1 METADPPVP
10 GPPVPPPAVN
20 LAPAEPVEP
29 VLVPPPVVAVVVT
42 NNPGAWLE
50 ATLEG
55 IRDSDYPNLAV
66 LVLDAGSD
74 EDPTARI
81 AAVLPRAFVR
91 RLETNVGFANAANE
105 ALDAVE
111 GATFLFLFHDD
122 VVLEPSTIRLLV
134 EEAYRSNAGIVGP
147 KLVDPDNP
155 EVLLEVGMAI
165 DRFGVAYSGIEP
177 GELDQEQHDGV
188 RDVFYVSSAAML
200 LRADLFA
207 ELAGFDPETFPG
219 GEDLDLCWRARLIG
233 ARVLVAPDARAR
245 HHQAVSDRSDA
256 QTPDERLVLRHRLR
270 ALLKAYSAPT
280 LLWVVPIALLLGLLE
295 SAVFVASR
303 RGARARAVF
312 GAWIWNLR
320 HFGELRTA
328 RRAVQASRTIPDSDL
343 RWLQFRGSAR
353 ARNYVVEHVQAEARI
368 QSLSDVGR
376 DAVDT
381 ARSRAREPLG
391 IALLVFAVVFV
402 FGTREYLFGHVPA
415 VGQNLAWPGVG
426 DLVSAF
432 GSGWRHQGLGS
443 ASTPPPV
450 FALLASA
457 GTVLFGA
464 TGLARSVLVSAMVP
478 LGVVGAF
485 RLTRHVAGN
494 RRAALAAALVYGIN
508 PIARNALANGR
519 LGPLVFYALA
529 PFLLQQV
536 MTRSVRP
543 EGERWPARI
552 RRYLP
557 LVALLAVATAFW
569 PPAFLVLTV
578 AAIALL
584 IAQPLAGDDYPALRS
599 VRMALVGSVGA
610 LVLLLPWPLAL
621 LRSGERAAAWGSGFS
636 ATLDLPEVLRF
647 HTGPAGAGA
656 GGWALLLA
664 AALAVLVTTGPRL
677 AWTARAWVLA
687 LVGFGLAWLPPVIAF
702 DAAVPAPEG
711 LLVPAALGIALAVGL
726 GVGAFRTDL
735 HHFQLGWRQ
744 IAAAAVP
751 VVLVLPALGFAADAL
766 DGRWQAPSTDWNT
779 ALSWMDSEQT
789 EGGFRVLWVG
799 DPDVLPI
806 DATVSDD
813 GIGYGIT
820 RGGPGGAL
828 DLWPAPG
835 GAAAGLVGDAV
846 TDTHDGLTNRLGHLL
861 APMGVR
867 YVALPPGS
875 GASGGE
881 RARPTPQL
889 TRGLADQ
896 LDLSRLE
903 SEGGLVLYEND
914 AWAPTPSVVRGA
926 SIDALRPD
934 APDPSRAAL
943 RTDLSGARPVQSD
956 TTTRTGAV
964 LLSEAYSSAWSARSG
979 DGSLDHVEAFGWAN
993 GFEQRAPGA
1002 IGFRFTA
1009 QWQRNLIALVQ
1020 VLAWLALGGFWFRS
1034 TKLGRRLRAARR
1046 ARRAA
1051 RSAAAASA
1059 SPEPTSVPEVVA

>member
-10 GPPVPPPAVN
+10 GPPVPAPAVN
-20 LAPAEPVEP
+20 LAPGEPAEP

-55 IRDSDYPNLAV
+55 VRDSDYPNLAV

-74 EDPTARI
+74 DDPTPRI

-91 RLETNVGFANAANE
+91 RLETDVGFACAANE

-165 DRFGVAYSGIEP
+165 DRFGVEYSGIEP

-207 ELAGFDPETFPG
+207 ELAGFDPETSPG

-245 HHQAVSDRSDA
+245 HYRAGGVRSSA

-270 ALLKAYSAPT
+270 ALLKAYSALT

-328 RRAVQASRTIPDSDL
+328 RRSVQASRRIPDSDL

-353 ARNYVVEHVQAEARI
+353 ARNYVADHVHAEARI
-368 QSLSDVGR
+368 QSLSDVSR

-381 ARSRAREPLG
+381 ARSRLREPLG
-391 IALLVFAVVFV
+391 IALVVFAVVFV
-402 FGTREYLFGHVPA
+402 FGTREILFGHVPA
-415 VGQNLAWPGVG
+415 VGQFLPWPGVG
-426 DLVSAF
+426 DLLSAF

-450 FALLASA
+450 FAALAGSGTLL
-457 GTVLFGA
+457 LGA
-464 TGLARSVLVSAMVP
+464 TGLARSILVTMMVP
-478 LGVVGAF
+478 LGVIGAF

-508 PIARNALANGR
+508 PVARNALANGR

-529 PFLLQQV
+529 PFLLQQL

-543 EGERWPARI
+543 AGENWPARI
-552 RRYLP
+552 RRHLP

-569 PPAFLVLTV
+569 PPAFLVVTA

-584 IAQPLAGDDYPALRS
+584 VAQPLAGDDYPGLRS
-599 VRMALVGSVGA
+599 VRTALIGSLGA

-621 LRSGERAAAWGSGFS
+621 LRSGERSAAWGLGFP
-636 ATLDLPEVLRF
+636 ATLDLSQVLRF

-677 AWTARAWVLA
+677 AWAARAWVLA
-687 LVGFGLAWLPPVIAF
+687 LVGFGLAWLPTVLARGAP
-702 DAAVPAPEG
+702 VPAPEG

-744 IAAAAVP
+744 IAAVAVP
-751 VVLVLPALGFAADAL
+751 IVLVLPALGFAADAL
-766 DGRWQAPSTDWNT
+766 DGRWHAPSTDWNT

-806 DATVSDD
+806 DATVVSGY

-820 RGGPGGAL
+820 RGGPGGVL

-835 GAAAGLVGDAV
+835 GAAAGLVGEAV
-846 TDTHDGLTNRLGHLL
+846 TDTRNGLTNRLGHLL

-875 GASGGE
+875 GANGGV
-881 RARPTPQL
+881 RADPTPPL

-914 AWAPTPSVVRGA
+914 AWAPTPSVLPGEP
-926 SIDALRPD
+926 IDVLRPD
-934 APDPSRAAL
+934 AADPSRAAL
-943 RTDLSGARPVQSD
+943 RSDLVGAHPVRSD
-956 TTTRTGAV
+956 APTRAGAV
-964 LLSEAYSSAWSARSG
+964 LLSEAYSSSWTARSG
-979 DGSLDHVEAFGWAN
+979 DRSLNHVEAFGWSN
-993 GFEQRAPGA
+993 GFEQHDRGS

-1009 QWQRNLIALVQ
+1009 QWQRNLVAVVQ
-1020 VLAWLALGGFWFRS
+1020 VGVWLAFAVFWVRS
-1034 TKLGRRLRAARR
+1034 TAVGTRVRRARR
-1046 ARRAA
+1046 ARRVARAA
-1051 RSAAAASA
+1051 EVEAAAA
-1059 SPEPTSVPEVVA
+1059 EPVPVVPS

>member
-10 GPPVPPPAVN
+10 GPPVPPPAAN
-20 LAPAEPVEP
+20 AASAEPAEP

-74 EDPTARI
+74 DDPTPRI

-91 RLETNVGFANAANE
+91 RLDTNVGFANAANE

-122 VVLEPSTIRLLV
+122 VVLEPTTIRLLV

-147 KLVDPDNP
+147 KLVDPENP
-155 EVLLEVGMAI
+155 EMLLEVGMSI
-165 DRFGVAYSGIEP
+165 DRFGVAYSEIEP

-207 ELAGFDPETFPG
+207 ELNGFDPETFPG

-245 HHQAVSDRSDA
+245 HRQAVDERFESQMS
-256 QTPDERLVLRHRLR
+256 DERLVLRHRLR
-270 ALLKAYSAPT
+270 TVLKCYSALT
-280 LLWVVPIALLLGLLE
+280 LLWVVPIALVLGLLE

-328 RRAVQASRTIPDSDL
+328 RGPVQASRRIPDSDL

-353 ARNYVVEHVQAEARI
+353 IRSYVVDHVQAEARI
-368 QSLSDVGR
+368 QSLSDVSR
-376 DAVDT
+376 DAVDN
-381 ARSRAREPLG
+381 ARSRLREPLG
-391 IALLVFAVVFV
+391 IALVTFSVLFV
-402 FGTREYLFGHVPA
+402 FGTREFLFGHVPA
-415 VGQNLAWPGVG
+415 VGQFLPWPGVG

-450 FALLASA
+450 FALLASF
-457 GTVLFGA
+457 GTVLLGA
-464 TGLARSVLVSAMVP
+464 TGLARSILVTAMLP
-478 LGVVGAF
+478 LGVIGAF
-485 RLTRHVAGN
+485 RLTRLVAGN

-529 PFLLQQV
+529 PFLLQQL

-543 EGERWPARI
+543 EGEDWPARI

-557 LVALLAVATAFW
+557 LVVLLAIATAFW
-569 PPAFLVLTV
+569 PPAFVV
-578 AAIALL
+578 VVIAALALL
-584 IAQPLAGDDYPALRS
+584 AAQPLAADDYPGLRS
-599 VRMALVGSVGA
+599 LRMAIVGSAGA
-610 LVLLLPWPLAL
+610 LLLLMPWPLAL
-621 LRSGERAAAWGSGFS
+621 LRGGERSAAWGLGFPAS
-636 ATLDLPEVLRF
+636 LDLSEVLRF

-656 GGWALLLA
+656 GGWTLLLA
-664 AALAVLVTTGPRL
+664 AALALLVTTGPRL
-677 AWTARAWVLA
+677 AWAARAWVLA
-687 LVGFGLAWLPPVIAF
+687 LVGFGLAWLPTVIAR
-702 DAAVPAPEG
+702 DAPVPAPEG

-744 IAAAAVP
+744 LAAVAVP
-751 VVLVLPALGFAADAL
+751 IVLILPGLGFAADSL
-766 DGRWQAPSTDWNT
+766 DGRWHAPSTDWDT
-779 ALSWMDSEQT
+779 ALSWMNGQSV

-799 DPDVLPI
+799 DPDVLPV
-806 DATVSDD
+806 DATVS
-813 GIGYGIT
+813 GQGTGYGIT

-835 GAAAGLVGDAV
+835 GSAATLVDDAV
-846 TDTHDGLTNRLGHLL
+846 TDAREGRTNRLGHLL

-867 YVALPPGS
+867 YVALPPRA
-875 GASGGE
+875 GASGGAV
-881 RARPTPQL
+881 ARPTPQL
-889 TRGLADQ
+889 AAGLADQ

-914 AWAPTPSVVRGA
+914 AWAPTPSVLPGEKIDVLHPGA
-926 SIDALRPD
+926 A
-934 APDPSRAAL
+934 DPSLAAL
-943 RTDLSGARPVQSD
+943 RSDLAGARPVHAGAK
-956 TTTRTGAV
+956 TRSGAV
-964 LLSEAYSSAWSARSG
+964 LLSEAHSSYWTATSRGRSLG
-979 DGSLDHVEAFGWAN
+979 HVDAFGWAN
-993 GFEQRAPGA
+993 GFEQRATGS

-1009 QWQRNLIALVQ
+1009 QWQRDLVALAQALV
-1020 VLAWLALGGFWFRS
+1020 WLALAVFWFRS
-1034 TKLGRRLRAARR
+1034 TAAADRWRTARR
-1046 ARRAA
+1046 ARRE
-1051 RSAAAASA
+1051 AAAAA
-1059 SPEPTSVPEVVA
+1059 ATTVTGGTDG

>member
-1 METADPPVP
+1 M
-10 GPPVPPPAVN
+10 
-20 LAPAEPVEP
+20 
-29 VLVPPPVVAVVVT
+29 VT

-50 ATLEG
+50 QALEG

-74 EDPTARI
+74 DDPTPRI
-81 AAVLPRAFVR
+81 ATVLPRAFVR
-91 RLETNVGFANAANE
+91 RLDTNVGFARAANE

-111 GATFLFLFHDD
+111 GATFLFLLHDD

-155 EVLLEVGMAI
+155 EILLEVGMAI

-188 RDVFYVSSAAML
+188 RDVFSVSGAAML

-207 ELAGFDPETFPG
+207 ELGGFDPETFPG

-233 ARVLVAPDARAR
+233 ARVLVAPDARAL
-245 HHQAVSDRSDA
+245 HHRAVGERAAA
-256 QTPDERLVLRHRLR
+256 QQPDERLVLRHRLR
-270 ALLKAYSAPT
+270 ALLKAYSALT

-320 HFGELRTA
+320 HFGELRAA
-328 RRAVQASRTIPDSDL
+328 RRVVQASRTIPDSDL

-368 QSLSDVGR
+368 QSLSDASR

-391 IALLVFAVVFV
+391 IALVAFAVVFV
-402 FGTREYLFGHVPA
+402 FGTREFLFGHVPA
-415 VGQNLAWPGVG
+415 VGQFLPWPGVG
-426 DLVSAF
+426 DLLSAF

-450 FALLASA
+450 FAALAGA
-457 GTVLFGA
+457 GTLLLGA
-464 TGLARSVLVSAMVP
+464 TGLARSILVTAMVP
-478 LGVVGAF
+478 LGVVGVF

-536 MTRSVRP
+536 MTRSERP
-543 EGERWPARI
+543 AGERWPARV
-552 RRYLP
+552 RRFLP

-578 AAIALL
+578 AALALL
-584 IAQPLAGDDYPALRS
+584 AAQPIAGDDYQGLRS
-599 VRMALVGSVGA
+599 VGTAIVGSLGA
-610 LVLLLPWPLAL
+610 LLLLAPWPLAL
-621 LRSGERAAAWGSGFS
+621 LRSGERSAAWGLGFP
-636 ATLDLPEVLRF
+636 ANLDLSDVLRF

-656 GGWALLLA
+656 GGWTLLLA

-677 AWTARAWVLA
+677 AWAARAWVLA
-687 LVGFGLAWLPPVIAF
+687 LVGFGLVWLPTVIAH
-702 DAAVPAPEG
+702 DAPVPAPEG

-735 HHFQLGWRQ
+735 HRFQLGWRQ
-744 IAAAAVP
+744 IAAIAVP

-766 DGRWQAPSTDWNT
+766 DGRWHAPSTDWNT

-806 DATVSDD
+806 DATVGDD

-820 RGGPGGAL
+820 RGGPGGVL

-846 TDTHDGLTNRLGHLL
+846 TDTRDGLTNRLGHLL

-867 YVALPPGS
+867 YVALPPGA

-881 RARPTPQL
+881 RAEPTPAL

-914 AWAPTPSVVRGA
+914 AWAPTPSVLPGA
-926 SIDALRPD
+926 SIDVLRPD
-934 APDPSRAAL
+934 AKDPSRAAL
-943 RTDLSGARPVQSD
+943 RSDLSGARPVRSD
-956 TTTRTGAV
+956 TPVRPGAV
-964 LLSEAYSSAWSARSG
+964 LLAEAFSSAWEAESG
-979 DGSLDHVEAFGWAN
+979 DRTLDHVEAFGWSN
-993 GFEQRAPGA
+993 GFEQRAPGS

-1009 QWQRNLIALVQ
+1009 QWQRDLVAVAQ
-1020 VLAWLALGGFWFRS
+1020 ILLWLALAAFWLRS
-1034 TKLGRRLRAARR
+1034 TPFGIRVRR
-1046 ARRAA
+1046 ARLARRVARADT
-1051 RSAAAASA
+1051 AASA
-1059 SPEPTSVPEVVA
+1059 PDVAQPVSEVVG